1 MMMNVLQRLGTVVV
15 LSLCLL
21 ATACS
26 DTEGPKKLLVQRGI
40 PYTPESFLSAV
51 VAGETDTVDLF
62 LKAGM
67 PVDIPDTD
75 GLTPLMLASSKGNV
89 QVVALL
95 LGKGASIQAAT
106 KNGDTA
112 LMMAAARG
120 NYDAV
125 QLLLAGGA
133 QMNAANS
140 AGITP
145 LFLAVSGSSTKN
157 YPNNRHF
164 AVAKLLIDKGAQV
177 NTAEKKNGQS
187 PLMMAAVQGDAE
199 MLKLLLAAKA
209 DVNQQ
214 STIGFTPLMYA
225 ILEGNRECVEILIKS
240 GADVRH
246 QSSNGTTPL
255 QLAERLKKTEIAA
268 LLGKATR

>member
-1 MMMNVLQRLGTVVV
+1 MMMNVLQRLGIVVA

-21 ATACS
+21 AIACS
-26 DTEGPKKLLVQRGI
+26 DTEGPKKLLQERGI

-51 VAGETDTVDLF
+51 VAGETDIVDLF

-67 PVDIPDTD
+67 PVDIPDAD

-95 LGKGASIQAAT
+95 LGKGASLQAAT
-106 KNGDTA
+106 KHGDTA

-133 QMNAANS
+133 QINATNS

-145 LFLAVSGSSTKN
+145 LFLAVSGSSIRN

-177 NTAEKKNGQS
+177 NTAEKKHGQS
-187 PLMMAAVQGDAE
+187 PLMMAAVQGDSE

-209 DVNQQ
+209 DVKQQ
-214 STIGFTPLMYA
+214 SAIGFTPLMYA
-225 ILEGNRECVEILIKS
+225 ILEGRPECVAILLENGS
-240 GADVRH
+240 DVHH
-246 QSSNGTTPL
+246 QSSNGTTPI
-255 QLAERLKKTEIAA
+255 QLAERLKKNEIAA
-268 LLGKATR
+268 MLRKAAR